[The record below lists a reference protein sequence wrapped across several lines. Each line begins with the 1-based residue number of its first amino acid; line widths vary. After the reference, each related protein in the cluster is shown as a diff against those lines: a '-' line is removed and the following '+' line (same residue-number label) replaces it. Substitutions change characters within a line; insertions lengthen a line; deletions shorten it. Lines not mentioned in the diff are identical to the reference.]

1 MICFKSKYS
10 LSSMATV
17 RLWLLLVE
25 PTRDERTFEYLLTL
39 TKQWRSTNVRWVKRL
54 LLWRQY
60 LKFIFDVT
68 TQQTFHILVDK
79 RRRKTFLVYLSQ
91 DNEKIDI
98 FVN

>member
-60 LKFIFDVT
+60 LTNISYSCWQAKKKDV
-68 TQQTFHILVDK
+68 F
-79 RRRKTFLVYLSQ
+79 
-91 DNEKIDI
+91 
-98 FVN
+98 